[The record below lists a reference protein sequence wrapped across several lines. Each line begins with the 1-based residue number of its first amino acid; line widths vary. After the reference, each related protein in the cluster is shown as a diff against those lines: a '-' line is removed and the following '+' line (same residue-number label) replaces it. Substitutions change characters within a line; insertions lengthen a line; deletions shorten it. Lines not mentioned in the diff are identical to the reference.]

1 MRAFPEEFPM
11 FFTYLRRELR
21 RRIRQAT
28 FIALGLALGIGLV
41 ITVTAAS
48 SGVKNAQATVL
59 HSLYGVGTDVTVTQ
73 APTAG
78 SGGPTGF
85 GFRGRGGNQARPA
98 AGTKID
104 IDNLTSI
111 GQGTLAASSVTSIGK
126 LTHVA
131 GAAGA
136 LSLTDAVITGKIPA
150 INTSGGGFGG
160 GGGGSFR
167 GNFKSSSF
175 TVSGVDLNTGA
186 LGPLSSAKLKS
197 GRTFASSDAA
207 ANVAVVNADYAT
219 QKKLGVGST
228 VTVAKTSFKV
238 VGVASAG
245 SDASDVFIPLARAQA
260 LAGLKG
266 KVNTIYVAADSAS
279 NISGVAG
286 EISGM
291 LPKATVTTSSSL
303 ASEVTGSLSSAA
315 SLANNLGKWLAIAVL
330 IAAFLL
336 ASLLTSGAV
345 ARRVREFG
353 TLKALG
359 WRSRRIVG
367 QVMGESGAIGV
378 VGGVVGVALGFAGA
392 ALVEKLARPLTAS
405 VGQTTGSAT
414 PGGAPALRGG
424 GGVRVGGRPAAPGRG
439 PVQSRVPASA
449 AVAAAATAR
458 KRAAGAVVATAT
470 NRAERGIMYKLT
482 GGAKKYQK
490 GRTTVDA
497 LAGVDLVIEDG
508 EWLAIQGPTG
518 HGKTTLLQ
526 VLGGLD
532 RPTSGVVEFDGQD
545 LAALRETQV
554 TKVRAT
560 SMGFIFQTFNLI
572 PTLNALENVEVA
584 LVPLGVGAA
593 ERRARATVAL
603 ENMGLGERLQHL
615 PGEMS
620 GGQQQRV
627 AIARALVKEPKV
639 LLADEPT
646 GNLDEGTRDDIM
658 GLLEQLW
665 RDTGLTLVL
674 VTHDSSVARRAQRIG
689 IMQHG
694 KLSIRQDTRG
704 ATA

>member
-21 RRIRQAT
+21 RRIRQAI

-59 HSLYGVGTDVTVTQ
+59 HSLYGVGTDITVTQ

-85 GFRGRGGNQARPA
+85 GFRGRVGNQTRPA

-150 INTSGGGFGG
+150 INTSGGSGTGTGGGFGGAGG

-186 LGPLSSAKLKS
+186 LGPLSAAKLKS
-197 GRTFASSDAA
+197 GRTFASADAA
-207 ANVAVVNADYAT
+207 ADVAVVNADYAT
-219 QKKLGVGST
+219 QKKLSVGST
-228 VTVAKTSFKV
+228 ITVAKTSFTV
-238 VGVASAG
+238 VGIASAG

-367 QVMGESGAIGV
+367 QVMGESIAIGI
-378 VGGVVGVALGFAGA
+378 VGGVIGVALGFAGA
-392 ALVEKLARPLTAS
+392 ALVGKLAKPLSAS

-414 PGGAPALRGG
+414 PGGARTFGG
-424 GGVRVGGRPAAPGRG
+424 GGFGGGTGGGGFGGAGRPGGFLGRADAAAHTVTVHLSAPVTIGAVVLAVVLAIAGGLIAGGFGGWRAARLRPAAAL
-439 PVQSRVPASA
+439 SRV
-449 AVAAAATAR
+449 
-458 KRAAGAVVATAT
+458 
-470 NRAERGIMYKLT
+470 E
-482 GGAKKYQK
+482 
-490 GRTTVDA
+490 
-497 LAGVDLVIEDG
+497 
-508 EWLAIQGPTG
+508 
-518 HGKTTLLQ
+518 
-526 VLGGLD
+526 
-532 RPTSGVVEFDGQD
+532 
-545 LAALRETQV
+545 
-554 TKVRAT
+554 
-560 SMGFIFQTFNLI
+560 
-572 PTLNALENVEVA
+572 
-584 LVPLGVGAA
+584 
-593 ERRARATVAL
+593 
-603 ENMGLGERLQHL
+603 
-615 PGEMS
+615 
-620 GGQQQRV
+620 
-627 AIARALVKEPKV
+627 
-639 LLADEPT
+639 
-646 GNLDEGTRDDIM
+646 
-658 GLLEQLW
+658 
-665 RDTGLTLVL
+665 
-674 VTHDSSVARRAQRIG
+674 
-689 IMQHG
+689 
-694 KLSIRQDTRG
+694 
-704 ATA
+704 

>member
-1 MRAFPEEFPM
+1 M

-21 RRIRQAT
+21 RRIRQAI

-59 HSLYGVGTDVTVTQ
+59 HSLYGVGTDITVTQ

-85 GFRGRGGNQARPA
+85 GFRGRVGNGTRPA

-150 INTSGGGFGG
+150 INTSGGTGTGGFGNG
-160 GGGGSFR
+160 GNSGNGGGGSFR

-197 GRTFASSDAA
+197 GRTFTSSDAA

-219 QKKLGVGST
+219 QKKLNAGST
-228 VTVAKTSFKV
+228 ITVAKTSFTV
-238 VGVASAG
+238 VGIASAG

-260 LAGLKG
+260 LASLKG

-279 NISGVAG
+279 NISGVAK

-315 SLANNLGKWLAIAVL
+315 SLANNLGRWLAIAVL

-367 QVMGESGAIGV
+367 QVMGEAIVIGII
-378 VGGVVGVALGFAGA
+378 GGVAGVALGFAGA
-392 ALVEKLARPLTAS
+392 ALVGKLAKPLSAS

-414 PGGAPALRGG
+414 PGGARTFGG
-424 GGVRVGGRPAAPGRG
+424 GGGFGGGTGAPGGGGPGGFARAAANEAHVVVVHLSAPVTLGAVVLAVVLAIAGGLIAGGFGGWRAARLRPAAAL
-439 PVQSRVPASA
+439 SRV
-449 AVAAAATAR
+449 
-458 KRAAGAVVATAT
+458 
-470 NRAERGIMYKLT
+470 E
-482 GGAKKYQK
+482 
-490 GRTTVDA
+490 
-497 LAGVDLVIEDG
+497 
-508 EWLAIQGPTG
+508 
-518 HGKTTLLQ
+518 
-526 VLGGLD
+526 
-532 RPTSGVVEFDGQD
+532 
-545 LAALRETQV
+545 
-554 TKVRAT
+554 
-560 SMGFIFQTFNLI
+560 
-572 PTLNALENVEVA
+572 
-584 LVPLGVGAA
+584 
-593 ERRARATVAL
+593 
-603 ENMGLGERLQHL
+603 
-615 PGEMS
+615 
-620 GGQQQRV
+620 
-627 AIARALVKEPKV
+627 
-639 LLADEPT
+639 
-646 GNLDEGTRDDIM
+646 
-658 GLLEQLW
+658 
-665 RDTGLTLVL
+665 
-674 VTHDSSVARRAQRIG
+674 
-689 IMQHG
+689 
-694 KLSIRQDTRG
+694 
-704 ATA
+704 